1 MKLHKPLFSIIVIL
15 IQLILSLISYYDFIE
30 WGKANPELNALICRI
45 FHGDSLF
52 IFVTLI
58 GFYEMLTKPSLF
70 KTFLR
75 IFLICIVLGTQFG
88 GLIPI
93 ADFYSGVY
101 NTAWFSAVV
110 AFFLILIRI
119 IKK

>member
-1 MKLHKPLFSIIVIL
+1 M
-15 IQLILSLISYYDFIE
+15 SYYDFVA
-30 WGKANPELNALICRI
+30 WGKENPELDALICRT
-45 FHGDSLF
+45 FHADSLF

-58 GFYEMLTKPSLF
+58 AFYEMLTKPGIF

-75 IFLICIVLGTQFG
+75 IFLICIILGTQFG
-88 GLIPI
+88 GFIPI
-93 ADFYSGVY
+93 DDFYSGVY